1 MVLKYIK
8 WPTLFLQAI
17 FVPLQGF
24 MNALAYGW
32 TRGDFLSVMSTQ
44 IQTPSQPQILATS
57 CEAVKVEEEEE
68 EDVDEREEWDSGSEL
83 LSSRALGSKAGER
96 KQR

>member
-1 MVLKYIK
+1 
-8 WPTLFLQAI
+8 
-17 FVPLQGF
+17 

-32 TRGDFLSVMSTQ
+32 TRADFLSVMSTQ
-44 IQTPSQPQILATS
+44 IKTPSQPQILATS

-68 EDVDEREEWDSGSEL
+68 EDVDEREECDSSSEL

-96 KQR
+96 RQR